1 MSIRR
6 FFRRS
11 SEDSDLQ
18 QEIEAHIAHE
28 IDENT
33 ARGVPES
40 EARRQAYL
48 KFGNPQHVREEVWR
62 WNTMEFLDS
71 VLRDLRF
78 ALRTMRQRPGFV
90 AVALLTLA
98 LGTGATTVMFT
109 LINGVL
115 LKPLPFRDAGRL
127 VAIHG
132 YSDEWNV
139 KLFGDQNVANPD
151 FRDCRNQSH
160 TLDIA
165 GQVYDNGT
173 VSSPGKP
180 EYVDVRNIT
189 SNLFSV
195 LGINLAHGRAFL
207 PEEDQAG
214 AAPVMII
221 GNSFWQRH
229 FGGSLAAIGSPV
241 VLDTKPYTVVGIAP
255 PGLKLQDN
263 EPDVMI
269 PLAQNTA
276 GYLQNRHAHPVTV
289 MARLL
294 PSATLAQAQ
303 AELAGIGRRLAE
315 QYPDTNKGRTF
326 QAKPLRPD
334 VGNVGSTLWLL
345 LGAVGLVLLIAC
357 ANVASLLLAR
367 AVSREREFAMR
378 VALGAG
384 RGRLVRQCL
393 TESTVLGLVG
403 GALGV
408 FVALIGI
415 RPFVSFWPGALPRAE
430 EVHLDSHV
438 LLFALGVSLLSGLL
452 FGLSPAMRA
461 PAHHL
466 EQALRGG
473 SRMLTG
479 SSRRLHG
486 AFVVSEVALAIVL
499 LVSAGML
506 GRTLLRLA
514 SLDPGVDI
522 HSILTARVALS
533 PATLQDTART
543 RAAWKELLEH
553 GSHLPG
559 VQAIAMVDTVPFRE
573 GNNPLDFWPTPA
585 LPPEGK
591 RPLTLASSVTPDY
604 FKVMGIPL
612 LQGRLIDDQDLPGKP
627 FSVVIDDVMAQQ
639 AFGGKDAVGKLLW
652 MPDMGSEPVKVV
664 GVVGHV
670 RYWGLAGDDKS
681 QVRAQ
686 LYYPFAQIPDEWVHR
701 WSVLMSVAVRTAV
714 PPLNMVETLRH
725 EVRGATGDQV
735 VYQIH
740 TMEDLVNAS
749 LAQQRFLLLL
759 FAIFAGLALLLACV
773 GIYGVLAYL
782 TSQRVPEIGVRMAL
796 GADAGDIMRLVLG
809 QSLGMV
815 LIGVGTGVIA
825 ALAAGRLLLH
835 VVDGMRPTEP
845 LTLMAMIVVLFVA
858 ALLASFVPARRA
870 SRLDAVQAL
879 RSE

>member
-1 MSIRR
+1 MSIFR
-6 FFRRS
+6 FFRRND
-11 SEDSDLQ
+11 EDADLK

-28 IDENT
+28 IDENI

-40 EARRQAYL
+40 EARRRAFL

-78 ALRTMRQRPGFV
+78 ALRTMSQRPGFV
-90 AVALLTLA
+90 AVALITLA
-98 LGTGATTVMFT
+98 LGIGATTVMFT

-115 LKPLPFRDAGRL
+115 LKPLPFPDAGRL

-132 YSDEWNV
+132 YSDDWNV
-139 KLFGDQNVANPD
+139 QLFGDQNVANPD

-173 VSSPGKP
+173 VSSPGEP

-207 PEEDQAG
+207 PEEDQPG
-214 AAPVMII
+214 AAPAMII
-221 GNSFWQRH
+221 SNSFWQRH

-241 VLDTKPYTVVGIAP
+241 VLDTKSYTVVGIAP
-255 PGLKLQDN
+255 PGLKLQDD
-263 EPDVMI
+263 EPDVLI
-269 PLAQNTA
+269 PLGQNTA

-294 PSATLAQAQ
+294 PGATLAQAQ
-303 AELAGIGRRLAE
+303 AELTGIGRQLAE
-315 QYPDTNKGRTF
+315 RYPDTNKGRTF
-326 QAKPLRPD
+326 QAKRLRPD

-393 TESTVLGLVG
+393 TESTVLGLAG

-408 FVALIGI
+408 FLAFTAT
-415 RPFVSFWPGALPRAE
+415 RPFVRFWPGSLPRAE
-430 EVHLDSHV
+430 EAHLDWHV
-438 LLFALGVSLLSGLL
+438 LAFAFCISLLSGLL
-452 FGLSPAMRA
+452 FGLAPALRA
-461 PAHHL
+461 PAHNL
-466 EQALRGG
+466 ERALRAG

-486 AFVVSEVALAIVL
+486 AFVISEVALAIVL

-506 GRTLLRLA
+506 GHTLLRLA

-522 HSILTARVALS
+522 HNVLTARVAIS

-543 RAAWKELLEH
+543 RAAWKELLERV
-553 GSHLPG
+553 SHLPG
-559 VQAIAMVDTVPFRE
+559 VQSAAAVDTVPFRT

-591 RPLTLASSVTPDY
+591 RPLTLATVVTPDY
-604 FKVMGIPL
+604 LKVMGIHL
-612 LQGRLIDDQDLPGKP
+612 LQGRFIDDQDASGNQ
-627 FSVVIDDVMAQQ
+627 FSVVIDDVMARQ
-639 AFGGKDAVGKLLW
+639 AFGSKDAVGKFLW

-681 QVRAQ
+681 QVRAL
-686 LYYPFAQIPDEWVHR
+686 LYYSFGQIPDKWVQR
-701 WSVLMSVAVRTAV
+701 WSELMSITVRTQV
-714 PPLNMVETLRH
+714 PPLSMVEMLRH
-725 EVRGATGDQV
+725 QVRGATGDQV
-735 VYQIH
+735 IYQIH
-740 TMEDLVNAS
+740 TMEDLVSAS
-749 LAQQRFLLLL
+749 IAEQRFLVLL
-759 FAIFAGLALLLACV
+759 FGIFAALALLLACV
-773 GIYGVLAYL
+773 GIYGVLSYL
-782 TSQRVPEIGVRMAL
+782 TSQRVPEIGIRMAL
-796 GADAGDIMRLVLG
+796 GASAANVLG
-809 QSLGMV
+809 LILRQSMV
-815 LIGVGTGVIA
+815 MIAIGAGLGVIA

-835 VVDGMRPTEP
+835 LVDGMRPTEP
-845 LTLMAMIVVLFVA
+845 LTVVAMIAVLFAA

>member
-6 FFRRS
+6 FFHRT
-11 SEDSDLQ
+11 SEDNDLA
-18 QEIEAHIAHE
+18 QELESHIAHE
-28 IDENT
+28 IDENV
-33 ARGVPES
+33 ARGVPEA
-40 EARRQAYL
+40 EARRRAYL
-48 KFGNPQHVREEVWR
+48 KFGNPIQVREDIWR

-71 VLRDLRF
+71 LWRDLRF
-78 ALRTMRQRPGFV
+78 AFHTMRHRPGFV
-90 AVALLTLA
+90 AVVLLTLA
-98 LGTGATTVMFT
+98 LDTGATTVMFA

-115 LKPLPFRDAGRL
+115 FKPLPFPDAGRL
-127 VAIHG
+127 VAVHG
-132 YSDEWNV
+132 YSNDWNV
-139 KLFGDQNVANPD
+139 QLYGQQNVANPD
-151 FRDCRNQSH
+151 FRDCKNQSH

-173 VSSPGKP
+173 VSLPGEP
-180 EYVDVRNIT
+180 EYVDVRNIS

-195 LGINLAHGRAFL
+195 LGIDLAHGRAFL
-207 PEEDQAG
+207 PEEDQPG

-229 FGGSLAAIGSPV
+229 FGGTLAAIGSAV
-241 VLDTKPYTVVGIAP
+241 ILDTKSYTVVGIAP
-255 PGLKLQDN
+255 AGLKLPDSA
-263 EPDVMI
+263 PDVMI
-269 PLAQNTA
+269 PLGQNTA
-276 GYLQNRHAHPVTV
+276 KYLQNRRAHPVMV
-289 MARLL
+289 IARLL
-294 PSATLAQAQ
+294 PRATLAQAQ
-303 AELAGIGRRLAE
+303 TELALMGRHLAE

-326 QAKPLRPD
+326 QVKPLRPE
-334 VGNVGSTLWLL
+334 VANVGSALWLL

-367 AVSREREFAMR
+367 AVSREREFALR

-393 TESTVLGLVG
+393 TESTILGLAG

-408 FVALIGI
+408 LVAFFGI
-415 RPFVSFWPGALPRAE
+415 HPFVRFWPGALPRAE
-430 EVHLDSHV
+430 EAHLDWHV
-438 LLFALGVSLLSGLL
+438 LLFALGISLLSGLL
-452 FGLSPAMRA
+452 FGLAPALRA
-461 PAHHL
+461 PARNL
-466 EQALRGG
+466 EQVLRAG
-473 SRMLTG
+473 SRMLAG

-486 AFVVSEVALAIVL
+486 VFVISELALAIVL

-522 HSILTARVALS
+522 HNVLTARVALS
-533 PATLQDTART
+533 PVTLQDAART
-543 RAAWKELLEH
+543 RTAWKEILDH
-553 GSHLPG
+553 VSHLPG
-559 VQAIAMVDTVPFRE
+559 IQAIAMADTVPFRR

-604 FKVMGIPL
+604 LKVMSIRL
-612 LQGRLIDDQDLPGKP
+612 LQGRFIDDQDQPGKP

-652 MPDMGSEPVKVV
+652 MPDMGSQPVKVV

-686 LYYPFAQIPDEWVHR
+686 LYYSFAQIPDQWVRR
-701 WSVLMSVAVRTAV
+701 WSELMSIAVRTQV
-714 PPLNMVETLRH
+714 PPLNMVEMLRH
-725 EVRGATGDQV
+725 EVRGTTGDQV
-735 VYQIH
+735 IYKVH
-740 TMEDLVNAS
+740 TMEDLVSAS
-749 LAQQRFLLLL
+749 IAEQRFLLLL
-759 FAIFAGLALLLACV
+759 FGIFAGLALLLACI
-773 GIYGVLAYL
+773 GIYGVLSYL
-782 TSQRVPEIGVRMAL
+782 TSQRVPEIGIRMAL
-796 GADAGDIMRLVLG
+796 GASAANVLG
-809 QSLGMV
+809 LILRQSLAMIAMGAS
-815 LIGVGTGVIA
+815 LGVIA

-835 VVDGMRPTEP
+835 MVDGMRPTDP
-845 LTLMAMIVVLFVA
+845 VTVVAMIAVLFVA
-858 ALLASFVPARRA
+858 ALLASFIPARRA